1 MFQASASNAAAPAA
15 AAVVPDPAIVEQLLG
30 MGFDV
35 NGCKKAAFHTNN
47 SGFEAAVNWIMS
59 HMEDPDFA
67 APYVQPGASSSSGA
81 ASSFVPNADGLA
93 MLEAMGMPTK
103 KCIKALKETD
113 NNVER
118 AVDWIF
124 RCVNSQTKPL
134 GASTY
139 DVHIGGGRGVM
150 EKREVA

>member
-1 MFQASASNAAAPAA
+1 MKFADFTGDRNFTGEVHRDNSVLMSLSFLNFQAAASSAAP

-67 APYVQPGASSSSGA
+67 APYVQPG
-81 ASSFVPNADGLA
+81 
-93 MLEAMGMPTK
+93 
-103 KCIKALKETD
+103 
-113 NNVER
+113 
-118 AVDWIF
+118 
-124 RCVNSQTKPL
+124 
-134 GASTY
+134 
-139 DVHIGGGRGVM
+139 
-150 EKREVA
+150 